1 MNPQKKRS
9 STGKAGFTLVEILLV
24 IGLISILGSMAI
36 SNFSNASQDTRRVVA
51 RQQQAAL
58 QNAVNSWVA
67 KQISGNQ
74 TVSETRTLYNV
85 DPATTTDRTAEG
97 RLDLVQTYLDDTT
110 YLHFKDYTTDPT
122 QVRTGAMDK
131 LTYHLELS
139 EWQNGSY
146 PKVDLIKP

>member
-1 MNPQKKRS
+1 MNPHKKS
-9 STGKAGFTLVEILLV
+9 TSTGTAGFTLVEILLV

-74 TVSETRTLYNV
+74 TVSQARILYNV
-85 DPATTTDRTAEG
+85 DPDAASARDAEDK
-97 RLDLVQTYLDDTT
+97 LDLVRTYLDDTT
-110 YLHFKDYTTDPT
+110 YLHFKDFTADSTK
-122 QVRTGAMDK
+122 VRTAAMDK
-131 LTYHLELS
+131 LSFHLELPD
-139 EWQNGSY
+139 WQIDSY